1 MIIYAHG
8 LQLSPSDV
16 SSKGRILSD
25 KLGAI
30 VPTLPIDPDAAIDT
44 LERQILNH
52 SKVMLVGHSLGGFY
66 MSYLAEKY
74 DLPVMLTNPVIKPH
88 KSHLLDGIVSNDEI
102 LKKALAAK
110 LAAYDVPITKPNNFW
125 VMLQRADDVL
135 NYQDALE
142 HYQHCNFVVLNGGS
156 HKFDDFQYW
165 LPIIKYFQQRH
176 YRGFTH
182 D

>member
-8 LQLSPSDV
+8 LQLNKSDV
-16 SSKGRILSD
+16 SSKGQLLSSE
-25 KLGAI
+25 LGAI
-30 VPTLPIDPDAAIDT
+30 VPDLPVYPDAAIAT
-44 LERQILNH
+44 LERQILTH

-66 MSYLAEKY
+66 MTYLAEKY
-74 DLPVMLTNPVIKPH
+74 DDLPVMLTNPVVRPQRSPLL
-88 KSHLLDGIVSNDEI
+88 KSIVGNDET
-102 LKKALAAK
+102 LKDAVAAK

-142 HYQHCNFVVLNGGS
+142 HYKHCNLVVLNGGS

-165 LPIIKYFQQRH
+165 LPILSYFYQRH
-176 YRGFTH
+176 YGRNP
-182 D
+182 